1 MEINMDIVK
10 LDCRGKCC
18 PEPLTELRNAVRKG
32 QPGQLFEKSSS
43 PWERIFQ
50 KVRFRNLPGGPAGCV
65 VIVSH
70 KKEKDMQICDNRL
83 LNPLCLL

>member
-32 QPGQLFEKSSS
+32 QPGQLFELLSDDPVSL
-43 PWERIFQ
+43 RDI
-50 KVRFRNLPGGPAGCV
+50 PA
-65 VIVSH
+65 
-70 KKEKDMQICDNRL
+70 L
-83 LNPLCLL
+83 

>member
-32 QPGQLFEKSSS
+32 QPGQLFELLSDDPVSLRDIPAFCKFMKHDLVAM
-43 PWERIFQ
+43 PDEKNPHLFI
-50 KVRFRNLPGGPAGCV
+50 VR
-65 VIVSH
+65 
-70 KKEKDMQICDNRL
+70 KKNSG
-83 LNPLCLL
+83 